1 MMEDPDAPKPKPVVH
16 WLLFNVPADITHL
29 REGVPGA
36 PALEDPKGAM
46 QGTNTRGT
54 TGYFGPRPPGNDP
67 HHYHFQLFALD
78 TALALKPDADWKDLS
93 TRWAGMCSRKESCLA
108 SFRSLRAPAALR
120 RRLFRQRDRTGT
132 ASGETRFISGN

>member
-1 MMEDPDAPKPKPVVH
+1 MMEDPDAPKPKPVVQ

-29 REGVPGA
+29 REGIPGA

-78 TALALKPDADWKDLS
+78 TALALKPGADRKDLLEAMGGHVLAQGELLGVFQKP
-93 TRWAGMCSRKESCLA
+93 AGAGGS
-108 SFRSLRAPAALR
+108 
-120 RRLFRQRDRTGT
+120 
-132 ASGETRFISGN
+132 